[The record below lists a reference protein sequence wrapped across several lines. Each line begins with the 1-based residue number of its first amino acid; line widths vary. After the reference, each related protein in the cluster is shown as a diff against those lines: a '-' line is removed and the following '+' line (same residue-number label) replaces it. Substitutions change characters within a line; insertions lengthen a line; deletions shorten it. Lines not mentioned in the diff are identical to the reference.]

1 MKTAGTFDSEL
12 MLLESTSNVT
22 STTTGTAVDVHG
34 DDIYEMNVRAI
45 VPQATGT
52 TPKIVMKY
60 QGSDDKSAWTDLYIF
75 PDITAAG
82 EYSKKLRGKGKYRR
96 VVLTVS
102 GTSPNFGKVIVGI
115 STGGVL

>member
-1 MKTAGTFDSEL
+1 MKTAGTFDKEL

-22 STTTGTAVDVHG
+22 STTTGSAVDMHG

-45 VPQATGT
+45 FPSCSGT
-52 TPKIVMKY
+52 TPKCVLKY
-60 QGSDDKSAWTDLYIF
+60 QGSDDKSNWTDIYIF

-82 EYSKKLRGKGKYRR
+82 EYSKKIRGKGQYRR
-96 VVLTVS
+96 VVLTLS
-102 GTSPNFGKVIVGI
+102 GTSPNFGKVMIGI